1 MELKEIEPKNL
12 TDEIV
17 ESMCESEVD
26 ADVVAETELIVKPE
40 PVRQTIRQRYD
51 SESIYE
57 NPYSTNIYHDYGG
70 AIAVFDSND
79 QPRNRNWSLSCLIIG
94 IVIGLLIGGTVTG
107 LSIQFTKTTLVYG
120 ESNYCLTRMD
130 IFLIF
135 KSYVTYDM

>member
-17 ESMCESEVD
+17 ESMSESEVD

-40 PVRQTIRQRYD
+40 PVHQTIQQRHD

-70 AIAVFDSND
+70 LISVLDSND
-79 QPRNRNWSLSCLIIG
+79 QSRKRKWSLTCLIIG
-94 IVIGLLIGGTVTG
+94 LVIGLPIGGTVTG
-107 LSIQFTKTTLVYG
+107 LSIHFTKKPVFYR
-120 ESNYCLTRMD
+120 ESN
-130 IFLIF
+130 
-135 KSYVTYDM
+135 

>member
-26 ADVVAETELIVKPE
+26 ADVVAETELILKPE
-40 PVRQTIRQRYD
+40 PVHQAIRQRYD

-70 AIAVFDSND
+70 EVAVLDNND
-79 QPRNRNWSLSCLIIG
+79 QSRNRKWPLSRLIIG
-94 IVIGLLIGGTVTG
+94 LVIGLVIGGTVTG
-107 LSIQFTKTTLVYG
+107 LSIQFTTVVYG
-120 ESNYCLTRMD
+120 ESNYWQTRMD
-130 IFLIF
+130 
-135 KSYVTYDM
+135 